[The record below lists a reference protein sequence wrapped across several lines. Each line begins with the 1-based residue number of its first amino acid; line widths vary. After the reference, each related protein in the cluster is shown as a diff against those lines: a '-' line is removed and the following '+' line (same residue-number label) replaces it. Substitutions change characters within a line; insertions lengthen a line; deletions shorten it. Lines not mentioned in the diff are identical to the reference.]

1 MLMDQTSVINHESL
15 TGGFADPVFD
25 TQAVFRAIMDAM
37 ARPGLLQTMDRP
49 LTSPAGLGEAQG
61 AIALTLCD
69 HDVAVWLSPA
79 LAKTPVGA
87 WIGFHTG
94 ARLVEEKSDCQFA
107 FLDAGTTRLTFN
119 AFALGSQD
127 YPDRSTTLVLELPS
141 LTGGAELVL
150 RGPGIKEQMVI
161 APRGLPESFLLQW
174 QENHQQFPRGIDLI
188 LTSGCDLM
196 CLPRSCTISLKE
208 S

>member
-1 MLMDQTSVINHESL
+1 MSMNQENVISHESL
-15 TGGFADPVFD
+15 LGGFADPVFD
-25 TQAVFRAIMDAM
+25 TQAVFRAVMDAM

-49 LTSPAGLGEAQG
+49 LAPPAPLGEAQG

-69 HDVAVWLSPA
+69 HDVGVWLSTG
-79 LAKTPVGA
+79 LAKSPVGA

-94 ARLVEEKSDCQFA
+94 ARLVEEKSACQFA
-107 FLDAGTTRLTFN
+107 FLEAVTTRLTFN

-141 LTGGAELVL
+141 LTGGPELVL

-161 APRGLPESFLLQW
+161 APCGLPESFLLQW

-188 LTSGCDLM
+188 LTSGRDLIG
-196 CLPRSCTISLKE
+196 LPRSCTISLKE